1 MRVVRLLTT
10 VHGKRTIPSMIRAA
24 ETRTRELYSAIG
36 RRIRELREKKG
47 LSLQEVAER
56 SGFAKSYL
64 SQIENLKREP
74 SLSALSQVAYVL
86 GVDVLYLLT
95 GELQNPLPESLTIV
109 RREKRK
115 RIDRAPG
122 SPSYLY
128 ESITYNRPGRLMEGF
143 IVTLGSQFPPE
154 PFVHEGEE
162 LAYVLEGKHEFVYD
176 GRSYIL
182 EEGDCYYFD
191 SKKPHFGRALGKKQ
205 AKILVVFT
213 AKKD

>member
-1 MRVVRLLTT
+1 
-10 VHGKRTIPSMIRAA
+10 MIRAA
-24 ETRTRELYSAIG
+24 RTRTRELYSAIG
-36 RRIRELREKKG
+36 RRIRDLRRRKG

-64 SQIENLKREP
+64 SQIENRKREP
-74 SLSALSQVAYVL
+74 SLSALSQLAYVL

-95 GELQNPLPESLTIV
+95 GEEQDPLPESLTLV
-109 RREKRK
+109 RKEKRK
-115 RIDRAPG
+115 TVDRAPG

-128 ESITYNRPGRLMEGF
+128 ESITYNRPGRLLEGF
-143 IVTLGSQFPPE
+143 IVTVGSEFPPE

-182 EEGDCYYFD
+182 GEGDCYYFD
-191 SKKPHFGRALGKKQ
+191 SKKPHFARAIGRKQ
-205 AKILVVFT
+205 GKILVVF
-213 AKKD
+213 AGKKMP